1 MPSLLT
7 SLCGYPSSVLNS
19 ASLRGLLPHQQPI
32 PHTDFENGFIHV
44 RMCPHPFWAHATHE
58 AFRVEKP
65 SASEP
70 ITVWLTL
77 SHPEA
82 SWAFTYLD
90 WHHLQAACFQLT
102 TSAQTIPDPSCAGP
116 LLHVTSSLGPLGSL
130 GFRGQKTSEEMDVH
144 LREGPTTCGRNESG
158 KGGEPLGPPANYQVG
173 HFAICLQVLHQWITA
188 AGSSW
193 DSLYRD
199 LRVCGEN
206 LANSP
211 FLCTLC
217 SFLDWLQWDCVCPLE
232 CP

>member
-19 ASLRGLLPHQQPI
+19 ASLRGLLPHQQPL
-32 PHTDFENGFIHV
+32 PHLHRFWEWIHTCENVSTSLLGSRNPRGIQGREAKCIRAYHSL
-44 RMCPHPFWAHATHE
+44 THSVPPRGLLDILGL
-58 AFRVEKP
+58 AP
-65 SASEP
+65 S
-70 ITVWLTL
+70 
-77 SHPEA
+77 
-82 SWAFTYLD
+82 
-90 WHHLQAACFQLT
+90 
-102 TSAQTIPDPSCAGP
+102 TSCMFPANYRSSDHSRP
-116 LLHVTSSLGPLGSL
+116 LLCRPPSSCNLPLGPLGSL

-144 LREGPTTCGRNESG
+144 LREVPTTCGRNESG
-158 KGGEPLGPPANYQVG
+158 EGGEPLGPPANYQAG

-188 AGSSW
+188 AGSSR